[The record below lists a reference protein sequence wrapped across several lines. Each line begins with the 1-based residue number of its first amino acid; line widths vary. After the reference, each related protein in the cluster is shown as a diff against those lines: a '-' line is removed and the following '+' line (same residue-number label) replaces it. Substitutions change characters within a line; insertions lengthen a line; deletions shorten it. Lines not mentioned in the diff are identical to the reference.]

1 MDRRLT
7 DRQREVLAF
16 ITRCIDENDVPPSLQ
31 EIGQAMGGISP
42 TAALAHVTALERKG
56 YVRRNPHERRGLSII
71 RAETIATGP
80 AVYALPIVGTIAAG
94 QPIEAFEET
103 PETLNVEA
111 GLARSP
117 DNFVLRVRG
126 LSMIGD
132 GINDGD
138 LVVVHP
144 QSTAENGETVVALVG
159 GTGATLKRFFRER
172 GRIRLQPANPSL
184 EPIIVTDVTIQG
196 KVVAVIR
203 RYD

>member
-7 DRQREVLAF
+7 ERQRDVLAY
-16 ITRCIDENDVPPSLQ
+16 IARCIDEHDVPPSLQ

-56 YVRRNPHERRGLSII
+56 YLRRNPHERRGLAIV
-71 RAETIATGP
+71 RAEITPTGP
-80 AVYALPIVGTIAAG
+80 PVYSLPIVGTIAAG
-94 QPIEAFEET
+94 QPIEAFEERS
-103 PETLNVEA
+103 ETLSVEA

-138 LVVVHP
+138 FVVVHP

-184 EPIIVTDVTIQG
+184 EPIIVSDVTIQG